1 MIPLQA
7 WCKCKPILTHEG
19 LSKWCLCAES
29 KRALEQIGFQ
39 EQGVYVLLRYNVK
52 TKTYKLWD
60 KVHDEIVINKNV
72 IFHEDVQVHV

>member
-1 MIPLQA
+1 MKVFKSDVYVHNPKEL
-7 WCKCKPILTHEG
+7 W
-19 LSKWCLCAES
+19 SKLDS
-29 KRALEQIGFQ
+29 K

-52 TKTYKLWD
+52 SKSYKLWD